1 VTLNTK
7 TIISV
12 LNISAYIITEYKQAK
27 QMFAPLQKK
36 LDAMKKRKED
46 VDKEMKTKVCI
57 IYLRKNS
64 LVLMLD

>member
-1 VTLNTK
+1 MYERYK
-7 TIISV
+7 SERE
-12 LNISAYIITEYKQAK
+12 AKAEEYKQAK

-57 IYLRKNS
+57 IYLQTDS
-64 LVLMLD
+64 LILMLD